1 MPQGFRVR
9 LTVAEDRP
17 CVSTIVPVL
26 FPITADIFTGF
37 SLTPL
42 VQELLATPEVEN
54 EGKTSRVLIKSERLT
69 VLLTVMRRGARIHE
83 QTIPTPA
90 VAVPVLGDVSFE
102 RAPASARVS
111 TDGDSL
117 VLMGSGM
124 QHEILAHTDSAF
136 LLVIGAL
143 DGNYAAPS

>member
-1 MPQGFRVR
+1 
-9 LTVAEDRP
+9 
-17 CVSTIVPVL
+17 VPVL

-54 EGKTSRVLIKSERLT
+54 EGKTSRVLIKNERLT
-69 VLLTVMRRGARIHE
+69 VLLMVMRSGSRTHE
-83 QTIPTPA
+83 QTIPSPA
-90 VAVPVLGDVSFE
+90 IAVPVLGDVSFE
-102 RAPASARVS
+102 RAPTSARVS

-117 VLMGSGM
+117 VLMGSEM

-143 DGNYAAPS
+143 DVGSSAPPQQREHAHRHE